1 MQFIKPGININ
12 FIGRRKIAFV
22 ISLAMILITIAS
34 LIYHGGPRLGVDFAG
49 GTVVHISAGVS
60 GLVAA
65 LYLGSRRGYPKTSMQ
80 PNNLVMTV
88 TGAGLLWVGWFG
100 FNAGSSVSSSLLTAQ
115 ALTATQTAAAA

>member
-49 GTVVHISAGVS
+49 GTVIQVKFDSPVAIADVKSALKSIEIG
-60 GLVAA
+60 
-65 LYLGSRRGYPKTSMQ
+65 T
-80 PNNLVMTV
+80 
-88 TGAGLLWVGWFG
+88 
-100 FNAGSSVSSSLLTAQ
+100 SSVQEFGAAKDNEYLIRADG
-115 ALTATQTAAAA
+115 TAAVTEDCLLYTSDAADDRT